1 MKVSDIISA
10 AINNKRRKTIMKMK
24 VNAFMKE
31 SDGITPEQLEE
42 LKTFAG
48 KNAGISQLRDG
59 YFGTAVSD
67 PKKAAPRFNATTK
80 IGHTSIAGH
89 AKIEVIFENTTRLFA
104 MIMNSLQYY
113 DTTEKS
119 GRFTE
124 MTGNN
129 PEQCAL
135 YDKWN
140 AIFKQRILEI
150 HPDYNDA
157 FITKQLKNKSIS
169 GFIVKNGRIYANDI
183 NADTEN
189 MLDITDDPDTAP
201 VLKEIMDNPRLPV
214 NTRSQENAR
223 YILSIFTKSTT
234 FGYTTSLD
242 QWNFIYDWCH
252 KYMDQFGTKGDVM
265 LRINKDGSTR
275 PATWFEQNIYTDLSE
290 LANFIRENLYCPTI
304 RDHKKRG
311 FDMLTEIFDPDHPM
325 QKYDHCNETIRFSYL
340 TDYYASFI
348 VLSHLDRHR
357 TIKYWMLLDSLC
369 KPGTY
374 GFFIP
379 PSIRDTNWEAEW
391 LRDME
396 SVKDLYPQG
405 MMIHI
410 IEAGTLDNFVLKTSE
425 RLCGCAMWETMD
437 NVCRL
442 AEKFAV
448 HYESGNATDLEKTY
462 IEKFYDPGTRHLRTK
477 NTITD
482 GCREGCYFGCGHAL
496 DRIV

>member
-1 MKVSDIISA
+1 
-10 AINNKRRKTIMKMK
+10 MKMK
-24 VNAFMKE
+24 VNAFMRE

-59 YFGTAVSD
+59 YFGTVVSD
-67 PKKAAPRFNATTK
+67 PKKAAPRFNTTTQM
-80 IGHTSIAGH
+80 GHTSIAGH
-89 AKIEVIFENTTRLFA
+89 AKIEIIFENTSRLFA
-104 MIMNSLQYY
+104 MIMNNMQYY

-129 PEQCAL
+129 EEQCAL

-140 AIFKQRILEI
+140 RLFKERILEL
-150 HPDYNDA
+150 HPDYNDR
-157 FITKQLKNKSIS
+157 FIAKQLKDMETIC
-169 GFIVKNGRIYANDI
+169 VKNGRVYDTNTDTDI
-183 NADTEN
+183 SEVDEIKSR
-189 MLDITDDPDTAP
+189 LD
-201 VLKEIMDNPRLPV
+201 EIMSNPRLPV

-252 KYMDQFGTKGDVM
+252 KYTDQFGTSHDDTDQSGKKDSILV
-265 LRINKDGSTR
+265 RIDESGSKR
-275 PATWFEQNIYTDLSE
+275 PATWFETNVYNDLME
-290 LANFIRENLYCPTI
+290 LARFIKENLYCPTI

-311 FDMLTEIFDPDHPM
+311 FDMLTTIVDPMHPIR
-325 QKYDHCNETIRFSYL
+325 KYDHEKDEHIGFSYL

-348 VLSHLDRHR
+348 VLSHVHRHR
-357 TIKYWMLLDSLC
+357 TLKYWMQLGDR
-369 KPGTY
+369 PGCY
-374 GFFIP
+374 GFFVP
-379 PSIRDTNWEAEW
+379 PFIRNHRLEAEW
-391 LRDME
+391 LKDME

-405 MMIHI
+405 MIIHI
-410 IEAGTLDNFVLKTSE
+410 IEAGTLDNFVLKAAE
-425 RLCGCAMWETMD
+425 RYCGCAMWETMD
-437 NVCRL
+437 AVRNL
-442 AEKFAV
+442 GLKFAS
-448 HYESGNATDLEKTY
+448 HYDSVNVSEMEREY
-462 IEKFYDPGTRHLRTK
+462 IEKFYDPVTRQLKTK

-482 GCREGCYFGCGHAL
+482 GCREGCYFGCEHAL